1 MSDSDIVVRDQ
12 AGVAE
17 VHLQKRSIDILR
29 ATVFPGVKCS
39 DDMIQFAAAYAASLG
54 VDLVRKPVHIVAYGG
69 TPQIVPGIGLYR
81 IIAMRSGHCGTSA
94 PVYGPTDSNGLPEW
108 CEITVKRQ
116 MPGGMVAEYTAR
128 EYMREANK
136 GSPMWKSRPLGMLR
150 VRAESQALRMAFPE
164 VGAAPTLEELQ
175 DQQQGEQDEQRMR
188 PQRKPARVEPVVQEP
203 ICEKQTSTSAAVDV
217 EDAQIIESVQKDTQS
232 ERSAPPSEKARAF
245 IQQKLANAGLDVSW
259 LSDQVGYALKADLS
273 NMTRDAYEDARRV
286 LK

>member
-1 MSDSDIVVRDQ
+1 MNDADIVVRDQ

-69 TPQIVPGIGLYR
+69 QPQIVPGIGLYR

-175 DQQQGEQDEQRMR
+175 DQQQGEQDEPRMR
-188 PQRKPARVEPVVQEP
+188 PQRKAAPSETVVSSPSPDQ
-203 ICEKQTSTSAAVDV
+203 SVRSSAITV
-217 EDAQIIESVQKDTQS
+217 EDAQIIENVQHDTQV

-245 IQQKLANAGLDVSW
+245 IQQKLANAGVDVAW
-259 LSDQVGYALKADLS
+259 LSDKVGYALKDDLS